1 MNSLGSGEG
10 QLIEGGR
17 KEEEFQIM
25 ISYCKRK
32 ERCQGKFL
40 WGAVTWFKTQKLQ
53 GANTDDLREKTIQTD
68 LRAGIKTLRNEPA
81 VYEG

>member
-1 MNSLGSGEG
+1 
-10 QLIEGGR
+10 
-17 KEEEFQIM
+17 M
-25 ISYCKRK
+25 ISYYKRK

-53 GANTDDLREKTIQTD
+53 GANTVMILEKKTIHTD
-68 LRAGIKTLRNEPA
+68 LKAGVKTLRNEPA